1 MVRTYKRKLIKH
13 DENLLKQGVE
23 EIKNGQKTQ
32 TVAKKY
38 DIPRGTLRGRLTIN
52 DLQHYKMV

>member
-13 DENLLKQGVE
+13 DENLLKQAVE
-23 EIKNGQKTQ
+23 EIKNGQKIQ

-52 DLQHYKMV
+52 DPQHYKMV